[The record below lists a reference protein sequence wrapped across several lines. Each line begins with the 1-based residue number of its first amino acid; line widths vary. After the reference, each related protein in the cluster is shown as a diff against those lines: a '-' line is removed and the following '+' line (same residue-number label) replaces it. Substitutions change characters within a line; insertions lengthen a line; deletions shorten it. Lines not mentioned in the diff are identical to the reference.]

1 MTTVRRILGYLR
13 PYWLLAFASVA
24 LVLVAV
30 GASLL
35 APWPLKIL
43 IDHVLTGQPLP
54 SWLSQAI
61 SLPESDRSGWLLVSV
76 LGGLVVAL
84 LANTVTVVSNY
95 VNARLEQW
103 MVLDFR
109 SDLFRHAQRLSM
121 TFYDR
126 QRSGGLMYRIN
137 NQASTIGS
145 LPMMVPPLARS
156 ALTLVGMF
164 WIAYSIDRTVA
175 VASLAV
181 VPFLY
186 LAVGYY
192 TGRVEPRIRQVKG
205 MEAQS
210 LSIVYEAITMLR
222 VIVAF
227 GREPY
232 EYRRFREQGEG
243 AVTARVRLTVQQ
255 TAFSLMVNSAT
266 AAGTALVLWFGAH
279 RVLEGRLTVGELIVV
294 TTYIASVYQPLEAI
308 STTFTSM
315 REKMIGLRSALALL
329 DQVPEVRQAPD
340 ATDLP
345 RADGHVCLENVSF
358 SYPRRKDT
366 LKQISLS
373 IAPGEFVALVGPTGA
388 GKSTLLSLIP
398 RFYDPHRGRVLI
410 EGVDIRQVTL
420 DSLRAQISIV
430 LQDPLLFSG
439 TIADNI
445 RYGDLGA
452 TPEAIVAA
460 AQAANAHDFISQ
472 LPSGYETVLG
482 ERGAQLSGGERQRI
496 SIARAFLKDA
506 PILLLDEPT
515 SSIDVKTEAV
525 ILDALDRLA
534 TGRTTLMISHR
545 LPTVRNADRIYV
557 LHQGMLVASG
567 THDELIAQPGLYA
580 ELYGTQ
586 TRQRRSTPD
595 TVLHPRPAHDAEV
608 SPA

>member
-1 MTTVRRILGYLR
+1 MTVVGRVLHYLR
-13 PYWLLAFASVA
+13 PYWLLATAAVL
-24 LVLVAV
+24 LVLVSS

-43 IDHVLTGQPLP
+43 VDHVLTGQPLP
-54 SWLSQAI
+54 AWLSQVIPVA
-61 SLPESDRSGWLLVSV
+61 ESDRRGWLIVSV
-76 LGGLVVAL
+76 LGGLAVAL
-84 LANTVTVVSNY
+84 LANSVTVITNY
-95 VNARLEQW
+95 VSAKLEQW

-109 SDLFRHAQRLSM
+109 SDLFRHSQRLSM

-126 QRSGGLMYRIN
+126 QRSGNLMYCIN

-156 ALTLVGMF
+156 AITLVGMF
-164 WIAYSIDRTVA
+164 WIAYSIDPTVA
-175 VASLAV
+175 MASLAV
-181 VPFLY
+181 VPVLY
-186 LAVGYY
+186 LAVAYY

-210 LSIVYEAITMLR
+210 LSIVYEAIAMLR

-232 EYRRFREQGEG
+232 EYRRFRQQGED
-243 AVTARVRLTVQQ
+243 AVTARVKLTVQQ
-255 TAFSLMVNSAT
+255 TAFSLMVNTAT
-266 AAGTALVLWFGAH
+266 AGGTALVLWFGAH
-279 RVLEGRLTVGELIVV
+279 RVLQGQLTVGELIVV

-308 STTFTSM
+308 STTFTNM
-315 REKMIGLRSALALL
+315 REKMVGLRSALALL
-329 DQVPEVRQAPD
+329 DRVPEVREAPD
-340 ATDLP
+340 AVRLT
-345 RADGHVCLENVSF
+345 RADGHVRIENVSF
-358 SYPRRKDT
+358 SYPRRKNT
-366 LKQISLS
+366 LKDISIA

-388 GKSTLLSLIP
+388 GKSTLLSMIP
-398 RFYDPHRGRVLI
+398 RFYDPHRGRVTV
-410 EGVDIRQVTL
+410 EGVDIRELTL

-439 TIADNI
+439 TIAENI
-445 RYGDLGA
+445 RYGNLEA
-452 TPEAIVAA
+452 TDAQIAA
-460 AQAANAHDFISQ
+460 AAEAANAHEFISQ
-472 LPSGYETVLG
+472 LPSGYDTVLG

-557 LHQGMLVASG
+557 LDHGMLVASG
-567 THDELIAQPGLYA
+567 THDELIARPGIYA
-580 ELYGTQ
+580 ELYSAQ
-586 TRQRRSTPD
+586 TRQRRGHPEV
-595 TVLHPRPAHDAEV
+595 VLHPQAVDAEA
-608 SPA
+608 STA

>member
-181 VPFLY
+181 VPFL
-186 LAVGYY
+186 
-192 TGRVEPRIRQVKG
+192 
-205 MEAQS
+205 
-210 LSIVYEAITMLR
+210 
-222 VIVAF
+222 
-227 GREPY
+227 
-232 EYRRFREQGEG
+232 
-243 AVTARVRLTVQQ
+243 
-255 TAFSLMVNSAT
+255 
-266 AAGTALVLWFGAH
+266 
-279 RVLEGRLTVGELIVV
+279 
-294 TTYIASVYQPLEAI
+294 
-308 STTFTSM
+308 
-315 REKMIGLRSALALL
+315 
-329 DQVPEVRQAPD
+329 
-340 ATDLP
+340 
-345 RADGHVCLENVSF
+345 
-358 SYPRRKDT
+358 
-366 LKQISLS
+366 
-373 IAPGEFVALVGPTGA
+373 
-388 GKSTLLSLIP
+388 
-398 RFYDPHRGRVLI
+398 
-410 EGVDIRQVTL
+410 
-420 DSLRAQISIV
+420 
-430 LQDPLLFSG
+430 
-439 TIADNI
+439 
-445 RYGDLGA
+445 
-452 TPEAIVAA
+452 
-460 AQAANAHDFISQ
+460 
-472 LPSGYETVLG
+472 
-482 ERGAQLSGGERQRI
+482 
-496 SIARAFLKDA
+496 
-506 PILLLDEPT
+506 
-515 SSIDVKTEAV
+515 
-525 ILDALDRLA
+525 
-534 TGRTTLMISHR
+534 
-545 LPTVRNADRIYV
+545 
-557 LHQGMLVASG
+557 
-567 THDELIAQPGLYA
+567 
-580 ELYGTQ
+580 
-586 TRQRRSTPD
+586 
-595 TVLHPRPAHDAEV
+595 
-608 SPA
+608 

>member
-54 SWLSQAI
+54 SWLGRVI

-76 LGGLVVAL
+76 LGGLAVAL

-266 AAGTALVLWFGAH
+266 AGGTALVLWFGAH

-329 DQVPEVRQAPD
+329 DQVPEVRQATD
-340 ATDLP
+340 AADLP
-345 RADGHVCLENVSF
+345 RADGHVSLENVSF

-410 EGVDIRQVTL
+410 EGIDIRQLTL

-452 TPEAIVAA
+452 TPEAIIAA

-557 LHQGMLVASG
+557 LNQGMLVASG

-586 TRQRRSTPD
+586 TRQRRSAPE